1 MSFRGQRFAVA
12 QVSRALAFSLAWL
25 VCAPSQ
31 ARADAAWQLSWHA
44 HASCPD
50 AAWAEQRIRDHL
62 GRRAP
67 GDTSEALHAKVEL
80 TRRRG
85 RFALELHT
93 SRSTTHG
100 TRSLSGTSC
109 AELAEAAVL
118 IIVLAIDQAED
129 VAKEPSEPNPSPPT
143 PSSPASDTEKPPGLR
158 PSAVA
163 RAKSPLPDRAYARLS
178 GLADVGSLPRA
189 SWGGALAGGIVLGG
203 FRLELSAAWWQ
214 AQSSR
219 ARPGVRV
226 GRLSGLARA
235 CHDSLSR
242 TRVSLGP
249 CLGLSLAVD
258 TAEGLGQPETR
269 RTRNLVPAAEISPR
283 LRVRMTGR
291 LWLTLSPELHI
302 PLKRYRFVTLDTSTG
317 QTTSLHTPSPVSG
330 GANLGVEVR
339 F

>member
-25 VCAPSQ
+25 VCAPSH
-31 ARADAAWQLSWHA
+31 ARGDAAWQLSWHA

-67 GDTSEALHAKVEL
+67 HDTGEALHAQVEL

-93 SRSTTHG
+93 SRSTTRG
-100 TRSLSGTSC
+100 ARSLTGTDC

-118 IIVLAIDQAED
+118 MIVLAIDQAED
-129 VAKEPSEPNPSPPT
+129 AVPEPSEPNPTPPT
-143 PSSPASDTEKPPGLR
+143 PSAPASDTEKPPGLK

-163 RAKSPLPDRAYARLS
+163 RAPNPPPDRGYARLS

-189 SWGGALAGGIVLGG
+189 SWGGALTGGIVLGR
-203 FRLELSAAWWQ
+203 FRLELSAAWLE

-226 GRLSGLARA
+226 GRLGALARA

-242 TRVSLGP
+242 ARVSLGP
-249 CLGLSLAVD
+249 CLGLSLSLD
-258 TAEGLGQPETR
+258 TAEGLGQSETR

-283 LRVRMTGR
+283 LRVRMAGR
-291 LWLTLSPELHI
+291 LWLTLSPELHV

-317 QTTSLHTPSPVSG
+317 RTTSLHTPSPVSG
-330 GANLGVEVR
+330 GANLGVEVT